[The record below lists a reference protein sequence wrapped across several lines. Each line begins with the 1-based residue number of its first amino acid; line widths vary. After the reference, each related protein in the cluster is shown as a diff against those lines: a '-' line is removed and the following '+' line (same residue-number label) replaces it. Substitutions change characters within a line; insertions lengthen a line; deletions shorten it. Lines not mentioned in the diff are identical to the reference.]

1 MSEITNF
8 QGKATVSAPG
18 TEADRA
24 VAALMTR
31 VGQRVRK
38 AREMKGL
45 PRRVISESSG
55 VSMRYLA
62 QLETGEGNI
71 SIALLKRV
79 ALALDIRM
87 EWLLDEEDPW
97 TSDVVRFSELFRSST
112 AQDRRRAIEAL
123 NPERP
128 ESQRASRVCLVGL
141 RGAGKSTLGALAGE
155 ALDVPFLELNR
166 NIEEHAGMPVTELM
180 AFYGQEGYRTLEAQA
195 VDRVIATHSTV
206 ILAVAGGIVAEPSTF
221 NTVLSHFHVIW
232 VKASPQEHMDRVQ
245 AQGDLRPMAGNPEA
259 MTQLRTIL
267 RSREA
272 LYRQAHAEFDT
283 SRKDVQAAARDLA
296 DLIRARGFI
305 SDCES

>member
-1 MSEITNF
+1 MSEITDF
-8 QGKATVSAPG
+8 QGKATVSVPE

-24 VAALMTR
+24 VAALMAR

-45 PRRVISESSG
+45 PRRVISEKSG

-128 ESQRASRVCLVGL
+128 ESLRANRVCLVGL
-141 RGAGKSTLGALAGE
+141 RGAGKSTLGALVGR
-155 ALDVPFLELNR
+155 ALEVPFLELNR
-166 NIEEHAGMPVTELM
+166 NIEDHAGMPVTELM

-195 VDRVIATHSTV
+195 VDRVIAMHSTV

-221 NTVLSHFHVIW
+221 NAVLSHFHVIW

-272 LYRQAHAEFDT
+272 LYRQAHAEIDT
-283 SRKDVQAAARDLA
+283 SGKDVQAAADELA
-296 DLIRARGFI
+296 ALIQGRGFI
-305 SDCES
+305 NGAG

>member
-1 MSEITNF
+1 MSEITDF
-8 QGKATVSAPG
+8 QGKATVSVPE

-24 VAALMTR
+24 VAALMAR

-45 PRRVISESSG
+45 PRRVISEKSG

-128 ESQRASRVCLVGL
+128 ESLRANRVCLVGL
-141 RGAGKSTLGALAGE
+141 RGAGKSTLGALVGR
-155 ALDVPFLELNR
+155 ALEVPFLELNR
-166 NIEEHAGMPVTELM
+166 NIEDHAGMPVTELM

-195 VDRVIATHSTV
+195 VDRVIAMHSTV

-221 NTVLSHFHVIW
+221 NAVLSHFHVIW

-272 LYRQAHAEFDT
+272 LYRQAHAQIDT
-283 SRKDVQAAARDLA
+283 SGKDVQAAADELA
-296 DLIRARGFI
+296 ALIQGRGFI
-305 SDCES
+305 NGAG